1 MTEARS
7 SSKRKLAFSSPPVSQ
22 STACT
27 LCNQLHTQLSSPNS
41 WKNNSCQQ
49 LAQSLNISG
58 HSLVCRPCRN
68 DITRLTTD
76 PSHCTRWENCRVS
89 ECTIPQC
96 KNTFF
101 SKCSIPYDDIV
112 RCLTLA
118 RENIPPNLAIPVPL
132 CKHHYHLVYNT
143 YQPTQTHCPTCGAVL
158 QKQSA
163 RPCPNTERIQSYL
176 VDKRSYEGVINN
188 GDKVC
193 FACYKSHLHFLKQSQ
208 NKSIDT
214 DLVELIDVFK
224 FSIIHV
230 SDVKNVDD
238 AISRAMSMND
248 YSLCGRGYF
257 KTGRTPIT

>member
-7 SSKRKLAFSSPPVSQ
+7 SSKRKLAFSSAPVSQ

-76 PSHCTRWENCRVS
+76 PSHCPRWEKCRVS

-118 RENIPPNLAIPVPL
+118 RENIPPNLAKPVPL

-143 YQPTQTHCPTCGAVL
+143 YQPTHTAQ
-158 QKQSA
+158 
-163 RPCPNTERIQSYL
+163 
-176 VDKRSYEGVINN
+176 
-188 GDKVC
+188 
-193 FACYKSHLHFLKQSQ
+193 
-208 NKSIDT
+208 
-214 DLVELIDVFK
+214 
-224 FSIIHV
+224 HV
-230 SDVKNVDD
+230 VQ
-238 AISRAMSMND
+238 
-248 YSLCGRGYF
+248 C
-257 KTGRTPIT
+257 